1 MSFERGPRGSRSE
14 VSRRVHWEGVS
25 HPTLPQ
31 SNPRGYCCSTVCQ
44 AVTTPEMTY
53 SALTPR
59 GVPGI
64 QACPLPSTAR
74 GKSSVRSSTCGSHQR
89 KLGFSFS
96 PLWCVVSCRQE
107 PEYKWGPQTVP
118 EGMVMVLGD
127 NRNHS
132 LDSHIWGFL
141 PTENVIGRA
150 IFKYWPPWRV
160 GVIET

>member
-1 MSFERGPRGSRSE
+1 MYTTSLVFSGSTSATNERGFFFL
-14 VSRRVHWEGVS
+14 VSGAS
-25 HPTLPQ
+25 
-31 SNPRGYCCSTVCQ
+31 
-44 AVTTPEMTY
+44 
-53 SALTPR
+53 
-59 GVPGI
+59 
-64 QACPLPSTAR
+64 
-74 GKSSVRSSTCGSHQR
+74 
-89 KLGFSFS
+89 
-96 PLWCVVSCRQE
+96 SCRHQE

-160 GVIET
+160 GSIET